1 MRVRAVHRQRTP
13 ARRLRFRQGG
23 VGCRQYDIRIDRI
36 NDYVLVISGRDI
48 QEQEIDALTGALS
61 RNHYQREMSNEVYR
75 GGVALID
82 MDDLK
87 LYNDING
94 HQVGDNALRALADT
108 IYEVVGRSGSLVRY
122 GGDEFLLLLPGV
134 EQTAFATVLGDIQRR
149 LRTVSIPGCEGGQH
163 ITISVGCVM
172 AQQETIAQAA
182 CERLGWTPDF
192 RQISW
197 QEKDRLLADGDVD
210 CLWGS
215 FSMNGREDRY
225 RWAGPYMY
233 SRQVVIVQA
242 DSDIRTLADLND
254 KRIAVQTSSKPEE
267 LFLKHQVPGVEQ
279 VDSVYCFANTVDVF
293 AALDK
298 SYVDACAGHETA
310 YRSFMGGRSGQYRV
324 LDQELLRV
332 GLGVAFYKGDD
343 TGRAEALSD
352 VLRELKEDGTTAGI
366 LERYGVDAQAALMS
380 RSATSCSIR
389 RRYLPSV

>member
-1 MRVRAVHRQRTP
+1 MSRTKRLLAVLL
-13 ARRLRFRQGG
+13 ALCGA
-23 VGCRQYDIRIDRI
+23 VLCGCGQQETETEELP
-36 NDYVLVISGRDI
+36 VLVIGSDNYEPYFYLDEDGAYAGIDV
-48 QEQEIDALTGALS
+48 EIA
-61 RNHYQREMSNEVYR
+61 
-75 GGVALID
+75 
-82 MDDLK
+82 K
-87 LYNDING
+87 
-94 HQVGDNALRALADT
+94 
-108 IYEVVGRSGSLVRY
+108 
-122 GGDEFLLLLPGV
+122 
-134 EQTAFATVLGDIQRR
+134 
-149 LRTVSIPGCEGGQH
+149 
-163 ITISVGCVM
+163 
-172 AQQETIAQAA
+172 AA

-197 QEKDRLLADGDVD
+197 QEKDALLERGDVD

-242 DSDIRTLADLND
+242 SSDIYGLGDLNG

-279 VDSVYCFANTVDVF
+279 VDSVYCFADTVDVF

-310 YRSFMGGRSGQYRV
+310 YRSFMSGRAGQYRV

-332 GLGVAFYKGDD
+332 GLGVAFYKEDD

-352 VLRELKEDGTTAGI
+352 VLRELKEDGTAAGI
-366 LERYGVDAQAALMS
+366 LERYGVDAQAAL
-380 RSATSCSIR
+380 TE
-389 RRYLPSV
+389 

>member
-36 NDYVLVISGRDI
+36 NDKVLVISGRDT

-61 RNHYQREMSNEVYR
+61 RNHYQRDMSNEVYR

-87 LYNDING
+87 LYNDMNG

-134 EQTAFATVLGDIQRR
+134 EQAAFATVLGDIQRR

-182 CERLGWTPDF
+182 CERLGWTASF
-192 RQISW
+192 QKINW
-197 QEKDRLLADGDVD
+197 QEKDALLERGDVD

-254 KRIAVQTSSKPEE
+254 KRISVQISTKPEE

-279 VDSVYCFANTVDVF
+279 VDSVYCFADTVDVF

-310 YRSFMGGRSGQYRV
+310 YLTFIAGRAGEYRV
-324 LDQELLRV
+324 LEPGLLRA
-332 GLGVAFYKGDD
+332 GLGAAFYKDD
-343 TGRAEALSD
+343 GSGRAEALNEM
-352 VLRELKEDGTTAGI
+352 LHELVADGTVAAI
-366 LERYGVDAQAALMS
+366 LESYGVDAQAAL
-380 RSATSCSIR
+380 AGLIHGQ
-389 RRYLPSV
+389 

>member
-1 MRVRAVHRQRTP
+1 M
-13 ARRLRFRQGG
+13 
-23 VGCRQYDIRIDRI
+23 
-36 NDYVLVISGRDI
+36 LVISGRDT

-87 LYNDING
+87 LYNDMNG

-122 GGDEFLLLLPGV
+122 GGDEFLLLPGV
-134 EQTAFATVLGDIQRR
+134 EQAAFATVLGDIQRR

-172 AQQETIAQAA
+172 AQQETIAKAA
-182 CERLGWTPDF
+182 CERLGWTASF
-192 RQISW
+192 QKINW
-197 QEKDRLLADGDVD
+197 QEKDALLERGDVD

-254 KRIAVQTSSKPEE
+254 ERISVQISTKPEE
-267 LFLKHQVPGVEQ
+267 LLLTHQVPGVEQ
-279 VDSVYCFANTVDVF
+279 VKNVYSLANVNDVF

-298 SYVDACAGHETA
+298 GYVDACAGHETA
-310 YRSFMGGRSGQYRV
+310 YLTFIAGRAGEYRV
-324 LDQELLRV
+324 LEPGLLRA
-332 GLGVAFYKGDD
+332 GLGAAFYKDD
-343 TGRAEALSD
+343 GSGRAEALNEM
-352 VLRELKEDGTTAGI
+352 LHELVADGTVAAI
-366 LERYGVDAQAALMS
+366 LESYGVDAQAAL
-380 RSATSCSIR
+380 AGLIHGQ
-389 RRYLPSV
+389 